1 MIATYPRNQ
10 PLPPAARRRR
20 RVARRGL
27 SLVEAL
33 ISVGIAATLLTATA
47 GAFMASSQA
56 VANNEKTFRASRAAR
71 VSVNHLTSEIR
82 RASAVQMVDSN
93 TLEVITPDL
102 AIRRY
107 QYSPTTRELK
117 VYTLDIPDDPDYVL
131 AREVS
136 ALTFAVDQ
144 SPDRDTNVLQVVR
157 ATVDLTVAAG
167 DAVVRIS
174 GAASPRRTREY

>member
-1 MIATYPRNQ
+1 MTHT
-10 PLPPAARRRR
+10 RRRR
-20 RVARRGL
+20 FPPANRGVAARHARRRGL

-47 GAFMASSQA
+47 AAFVASSQA
-56 VANNEKTFRASRAAR
+56 VSNNERTFRASRAAR
-71 VSVNHLTSEIR
+71 VSINHLTSEIR
-82 RASAVQMVDSN
+82 RASAVQLVDSN

-107 QYSPTTRELK
+107 QYNPTARELK
-117 VYTLDIPDDPDYVL
+117 VFTLDIPDDPDYVL

-136 ALTFAVDQ
+136 SLVFAVDQ
-144 SPDRDTNVLQVVR
+144 APDPDTNVMRVTR

-167 DAVVRIS
+167 DAVVRLS
-174 GAASPRRTREY
+174 GAAAPRRSRTY